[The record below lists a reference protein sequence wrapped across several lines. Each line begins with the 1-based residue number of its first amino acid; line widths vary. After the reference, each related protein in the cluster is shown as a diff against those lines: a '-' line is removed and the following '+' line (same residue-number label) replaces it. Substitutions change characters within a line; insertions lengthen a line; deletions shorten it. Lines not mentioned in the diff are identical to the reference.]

1 MLFLSCRTCPVVINE
16 LCPMRE
22 DMSLSAFVSEVRFH
36 NNPASNEN
44 LEGDTSVRIQKY
56 RRRGSDDL
64 VREDGPSTA
73 HTTLSSAPSSSFKA
87 NTRAKPKRSP
97 NYLAEDAIQREHEFL
112 RSSRSPTLSPPPATP
127 PQGEISRWRDNHVSS
142 FHVAGANEESE
153 HEVTSETSMSSS
165 EGVEQLQ
172 SHFDPNNWMLS
183 SPQRRC
189 RVLSSTLNEIN
200 QSLAP
205 SVISNHHHH
214 HHRVERLETAPFP
227 GPIDPPLAPHEEGVS
242 NSVRKSKWPLPKYMH
257 NIIVHQQM
265 HEKKP
270 QDESKLMRQLA
281 KSIML
286 PDDPSDPA
294 AFTVT
299 PGLTRPPKPPW
310 CSSKPVLKIVGT
322 FAFMMS
328 LGIIIAIIYLNW
340 YSNTFRPMDM

>member
-1 MLFLSCRTCPVVINE
+1 
-16 LCPMRE
+16 MRE

-153 HEVTSETSMSSS
+153 HEVTSDTSMSSS
-165 EGVEQLQ
+165 EGVEQ
-172 SHFDPNNWMLS
+172 
-183 SPQRRC
+183 
-189 RVLSSTLNEIN
+189 
-200 QSLAP
+200 
-205 SVISNHHHH
+205 
-214 HHRVERLETAPFP
+214 
-227 GPIDPPLAPHEEGVS
+227 VS
-242 NSVRKSKWPLPKYMH
+242 EF
-257 NIIVHQQM
+257 IICLLGTF
-265 HEKKP
+265 KKA
-270 QDESKLMRQLA
+270 LA
-281 KSIML
+281 KAVKL
-286 PDDPSDPA
+286 WHA
-294 AFTVT
+294 
-299 PGLTRPPKPPW
+299 
-310 CSSKPVLKIVGT
+310 LKMGDTSQGDHCPLI
-322 FAFMMS
+322 
-328 LGIIIAIIYLNW
+328 
-340 YSNTFRPMDM
+340 

>member
-1 MLFLSCRTCPVVINE
+1 
-16 LCPMRE
+16 
-22 DMSLSAFVSEVRFH
+22 
-36 NNPASNEN
+36 
-44 LEGDTSVRIQKY
+44 
-56 RRRGSDDL
+56 
-64 VREDGPSTA
+64 
-73 HTTLSSAPSSSFKA
+73 
-87 NTRAKPKRSP
+87 
-97 NYLAEDAIQREHEFL
+97 
-112 RSSRSPTLSPPPATP
+112 
-127 PQGEISRWRDNHVSS
+127 
-142 FHVAGANEESE
+142 
-153 HEVTSETSMSSS
+153 
-165 EGVEQLQ
+165 
-172 SHFDPNNWMLS
+172 MLS

-227 GPIDPPLAPHEEGVS
+227 GPIDPPLAPHEEGVP

-328 LGIIIAIIYLNW
+328 LGIIIAIIYLNCEYLLPSHTIGLCSATLQSVLQKRLSFGW
-340 YSNTFRPMDM
+340 PLSIWVLLVREASKEHEEHV